1 MIALTA
7 IDHVGIAVADLDE
20 AVEHYRRT
28 LGVQPARRERV
39 IDQGVEEVMFAV
51 GGSHIQLLGAISP
64 DTPVGRFLASHGP
77 GVHHVAYRV
86 KDVAESLEHLR
97 AAGARL
103 IDETPRRGS
112 GDTLIAFVHP
122 KSMGGVLV
130 ELVQE
135 GQTS

>member
-86 KDVAESLEHLR
+86 KDVAASLEHLR